1 MKTEGLDNLTLAELR
16 KIAKDMEI
24 PNSQRMK
31 KDALVVR
38 IRQAEGEK
46 EGVEIRGGI
55 LEIMNEKGLAFCGQI
70 IKLVPKMFM
79 YPRHNYDDMI

>member
-46 EGVEIRGGI
+46 EGVEIRA
-55 LEIMNEKGLAFCGQI
+55 EFWKS
-70 IKLVPKMFM
+70 
-79 YPRHNYDDMI
+79 